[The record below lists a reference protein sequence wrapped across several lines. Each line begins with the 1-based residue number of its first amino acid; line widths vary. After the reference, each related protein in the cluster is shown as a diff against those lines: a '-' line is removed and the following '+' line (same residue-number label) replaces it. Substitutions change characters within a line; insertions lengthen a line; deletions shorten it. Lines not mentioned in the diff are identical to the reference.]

1 MGNYGPGSL
10 SQPSSHRLSQFSQAP
25 CPWLRKDQ
33 LVCSLD
39 QIFIEHLLYARH
51 VLGTDNKAE
60 DEREKISVF
69 LLPHCLLVILYNDL
83 IPGVCMYM
91 ECMCAFRERRLA
103 STPLKIKIIK
113 HKMTPCPIHSAFI
126 EVFTF

>member
-1 MGNYGPGSL
+1 MGNDGLGSL
-10 SQPSSHRLSQFSQAP
+10 SQPSSHRLSQFSQAS

-33 LVCSLD
+33 LICSFD

-51 VLGTDNKAE
+51 VLGTENKAE
-60 DEREKISVF
+60 DKRDKISFF
-69 LLPHCLLVILYNDL
+69 LLPHFLLIILYNDL
-83 IPGVCMYM
+83 IPRVCMYM
-91 ECMCAFRERRLA
+91 EFMYAFRERRLA

-113 HKMTPCPIHSAFI
+113 HKMTPCPIHSAFV